1 MTMNKVEL
9 KPMTPFQP
17 CPNIPDYH
25 AVMTI
30 QLIELIDSQFFDWN
44 NNPVLRGAFD
54 GLNKLEGNIGER
66 LQSMFIERNKWREIS
81 MLPYLQWAQ
90 QLAYKI
96 KYELVPK
103 YEPMYRAIQDGDF
116 DPLHIS
122 DEYYK
127 ERIVDS
133 SFPETLISGNSDYL
147 TNGHD
152 REYEK
157 IDSGDAIDLAL
168 RYYEQ
173 YYAVDEAFMNEL
185 DVFFI
190 DLWSVSENVL

>member
-1 MTMNKVEL
+1 MISNSIQDFEY
-9 KPMTPFQP
+9 
-17 CPNIPDYH
+17 CESRPDFH
-25 AVMTI
+25 AVVTI
-30 QLIELIDSQFFDWN
+30 QLVELIFDKTFNWESW
-44 NNPVLRGAFD
+44 PLQGCFD
-54 GLNKLEGNIGER
+54 GLKQLEGAIDER
-66 LQSMFIERNKWREIS
+66 LKSMFVERNQWREIS
-81 MLPYLQWAQ
+81 IVPYLQWAQ

-103 YEPMYRAIQDGDF
+103 YEPMYKAILAGDF
-116 DPLHIS
+116 DPLHVS

-133 SFPETLISGNSDYL
+133 AFPETLLSGNSDYL
-147 TNGHD
+147 SAGHD

-157 IDSGDAIDLAL
+157 IDTGDAIELSL
-168 RYYEQ
+168 RYYKE

-190 DLWSVSENVL
+190 DLWSVNANEL

>member
-1 MTMNKVEL
+1 MNNF
-9 KPMTPFQP
+9 TPCQSR
-17 CPNIPDYH
+17 PDYH

-30 QLIELIDSQFFDWN
+30 QLVELVNDGIFSWSRA
-44 NNPVLRGAFD
+44 PLEGCFD
-54 GLNKLEGNIGER
+54 GLKALEGNIDER
-66 LQSMFIERNKWREIS
+66 LKAMFIERNQWREIS
-81 MLPYLQWAQ
+81 IVPFLQWAQ

-103 YEPMYRAIQDGDF
+103 YEPMYKAIAAGDF

-133 SFPETLISGNSDYL
+133 RFPETLLNGSNESYL
-147 TNGHD
+147 SAGHD

-157 IDSGDAIDLAL
+157 IDSGDAIDLAT
-168 RYYEQ
+168 RYYTE
-173 YYAVDEAFMNEL
+173 YIAIDEAFMNEL
-185 DVFFI
+185 DVFFV
-190 DLWSVSENVL
+190 DLWSVSANVL

>member
-1 MTMNKVEL
+1 MISNNVEQF
-9 KPMTPFQP
+9 TQ
-17 CPNIPDYH
+17 CESRPDFH
-25 AVMTI
+25 AVVTI
-30 QLIELIDSQFFDWN
+30 QLVELVYDGLFDWN
-44 NNPVLRGAFD
+44 SKPLQGCFD
-54 GLNKLEGNIGER
+54 GLKMLDGNVDER
-66 LQSMFIERNKWREIS
+66 LKSMFIERNQWREIS
-81 MLPYLQWAQ
+81 IVPYLQWAQ

-103 YEPMYRAIQDGDF
+103 YEPMYKAIAAGDF

-133 SFPETLISGNSDYL
+133 AFPETLLSGNSDYL
-147 TNGHD
+147 SAGHD

-157 IDSGDAIDLAL
+157 IDTGDAIELSL
-168 RYYEQ
+168 RYYKE

-190 DLWSVSENVL
+190 DLWSVSANEL

>member
-1 MTMNKVEL
+1 MTMNNF
-9 KPMTPFQP
+9 TP
-17 CPNIPDYH
+17 CANRPDYH

-30 QLIELIDSQFFDWN
+30 QLIELINDGIFKWN
-44 NNPVLRGAFD
+44 EGVLKGCFD
-54 GLNKLEGNIGER
+54 GLAALEGNIGER
-66 LQSMFIERNKWREIS
+66 LQAMFIERNQWREIS
-81 MLPYLQWAQ
+81 MIPFGMWAQ

-103 YEPMYRAIQDGDF
+103 YEPMYKAIAAGDF
-116 DPLHIS
+116 DPLHVS

-133 SFPETLISGNSDYL
+133 RFPETLLNGSQESYL
-147 TNGHD
+147 SMGHD

-157 IDSGDAIDLAL
+157 IDSGDAIELAL

-173 YYAVDEAFMNEL
+173 YYAIDEAFMNEL
-185 DVFFI
+185 DVFFV
-190 DLWSVSENVL
+190 DLWSVSANVL

>member
-1 MTMNKVEL
+1 MISNNIEDF
-9 KPMTPFQP
+9 TP
-17 CPNIPDYH
+17 CESRPDFH

-30 QLIELIDSQFFDWN
+30 QLVELTFDGLFDWN
-44 NNPVLRGAFD
+44 AKPLQGCFD
-54 GLNKLEGNIGER
+54 ALNDLDASIAPR
-66 LQSMFIERNKWREIS
+66 LKQMFIERNQWREIS
-81 MLPYLQWAQ
+81 IVPYLQWAQ
-90 QLAYKI
+90 QLAYTI

-103 YEPMYRAIQDGDF
+103 YEPMYRAIMNGDF

-133 SFPETLISGNSDYL
+133 AFPETLLSGNSDYL
-147 TNGHD
+147 SAGHD

-168 RYYEQ
+168 RYYER
-173 YYAVDEAFMNEL
+173 YYAIDEAFMNEL

-190 DLWSVSENVL
+190 DLWSVNENVL